1 MSALAVFRTRT
12 PTPATRTSSG
22 RQPVAAI
29 GGLTAASEELV
40 TTGLAAAAA
49 AKVSLDRTAPP
60 RTLGTRARRVLW
72 ARLDP
77 ALVTAGLAADRAP
90 APPPSP
96 AAADAPADPP
106 ADPVPPAPAARLPS
120 AISRVE
126 LTIDSLRNYELI
138 RPIPVVVES
147 LGERNYVAEMPDL
160 NITTTASNP
169 SDILITL
176 KDRIA
181 QVYDGLRITKYLDA
195 EQSRQLKVLETYI
208 AKSRRGWLDRR

>member
-1 MSALAVFRTRT
+1 MNALAVFRTRI

-22 RQPVAAI
+22 RQPAARI
-29 GGLTAASEELV
+29 GGLTAATEELV
-40 TTGLAAAAA
+40 TTAPAASAA
-49 AKVSLDRTAPP
+49 AKFSLGCTAPS
-60 RTLGTRARRVLW
+60 RILGTRARRTLW
-72 ARLDP
+72 ARLEP
-77 ALVTAGLAADRAP
+77 ALVTAGLAAARTP
-90 APPPSP
+90 APSPPP
-96 AAADAPADPP
+96 AAAPAAPA
-106 ADPVPPAPAARLPS
+106 AAAAAASAARLPS

-138 RPIPVVVES
+138 RPIPVIVES